1 MTTSRRLFLSG
12 LVSTAAA
19 AFGQGMA
26 TRKARALPRS
36 KPSGL
41 PFNAR
46 FTDIGARAG
55 LRKTVYG
62 GVDHK
67 DYIVESIG
75 CGCAFFDYDND
86 GWLDI
91 FMLSGTRFAE
101 VPDGTTNRL
110 FKNNRDGTFTDVTEY
125 AGLVKTGW
133 ACGVCVGDYNNDGFE
148 DLFITYWG
156 QNILY
161 RNNGDGTFADV
172 TREAGLTESGE
183 QWGSGCTFLDYN
195 RDGQLDLFVASYL
208 ALDLE
213 KAPKPG
219 QTVDCRWLGLP
230 VFCGPRGYSYGRH
243 RLYRNN
249 GNGTFTDVS
258 VASGIAAA
266 NNSYGLTAV
275 AADFDDDGWP
285 DIYVA
290 SDSTPSLLFLNNHN
304 GTFREEGGVR
314 GVAYSEDGQEQ
325 AGMGVAVGDYDL
337 DGHLDIFKTN
347 FEGDTPNLYH
357 NLGNTNFEDVSRT
370 AGLAVENRFVC
381 WGAGMVDLDNNG
393 LPDIFV
399 VAGHA
404 FPEIEKRFSNF
415 PSKNPRMLF
424 RNLGKGRFEEIQG
437 EAGPAIAEPH
447 VSRGCAFGDF
457 DNDGD
462 LDILVVNL
470 NELPSLLRN
479 DVSAADCWIKVK
491 LIGTTSNRSALGARV
506 LVTAGDETQTQEVM
520 SQSSFLSC
528 NDFRLHFG
536 LGTATKAGLRIR
548 WPNGAWQTFPDV
560 ATNQLVTVKEGAGIV
575 PSSGWKQSVRPRK
588 K

>member
-1 MTTSRRLFLSG
+1 METSRRLFITGLLSA
-12 LVSTAAA
+12 TATTC
-19 AFGQGMA
+19 FGQGMA
-26 TRKARALPRS
+26 TRKSRALPRDN
-36 KPSGL
+36 PSGL

-46 FTDIGARAG
+46 FVDVAAHAG
-55 LRKTVYG
+55 LRSTVYG
-62 GVDHK
+62 EVDRK
-67 DYIVESIG
+67 EYIVESLG

-91 FMLSGTRFAE
+91 FLLSGTRLAD
-101 VPDGTTNRL
+101 VPNGTTNRL
-110 FKNNRDGTFTDVTEY
+110 FKNNRDGTFTDVTEH
-125 AGLVKTGW
+125 AGLIKTGW

-161 RNNGDGTFADV
+161 RNNGDGTFTDV
-172 TREAGLTESGE
+172 TRAAGLAGSG
-183 QWGSGCTFLDYN
+183 QRWDSGCTFLDYD
-195 RDGQLDLFVASYL
+195 RDGHLDLFVADYL
-208 ALDLE
+208 GFDLE

-219 QTVDCRWLGLP
+219 ETANCRWLGTP
-230 VFCGPRGYSYGRH
+230 VFCGPRGYPHGQH
-243 RLYRNN
+243 RLYRNS

-266 NNSYGLTAV
+266 NSSYGLTAV

-290 SDSTPSLLFLNNHN
+290 CDSTPSLLFLNNHD
-304 GTFREEGGVR
+304 GTFREEGGIH

-347 FEGDTPNLYH
+347 FEGDTPDLYH
-357 NLGNTNFEDVSRT
+357 NLGKANFEDATRR

-404 FPEIEKRFSNF
+404 FPEVEKRFPDF
-415 PSKNPRMLF
+415 PSKDPRMLF
-424 RNLGKGRFEEIQG
+424 RNLGKGRFEELLG

-462 LDILVVNL
+462 LDILIVNL
-470 NELPSLLRN
+470 NEPPSLLRN
-479 DVSAADCWIKVK
+479 DVSAANRWLKVR
-491 LIGTTSNRSALGARV
+491 LIGTISNRSAIGARV
-506 LVTAGDETQTQEVM
+506 LVKTGDVTQTQEVM

-528 NDFRLHFG
+528 SDFRLHFG
-536 LGTATKAGLRIR
+536 LGPAAKAELRIR
-548 WPNGAWQTFPDV
+548 WPNGTWQTLPNI
-560 ATNQLVTVKEGAGIV
+560 AANQLVTVKEGVGIV
-575 PSSGWKQSVRPRK
+575 PGAGWK
-588 K
+588 